1 MFFCS
6 HIVNRRWRDLHV
18 SDENLRSI
26 LKESYNIDSPNEL
39 TVLEKQQRNTI
50 LENLCS
56 TGAGIRQ
63 ISRVTGVSFGI
74 IQKIK
79 KTMYNDKN

>member
-1 MFFCS
+1 MYFCS
-6 HIVNRRWRDLHV
+6 HIVNRRWRDLYV
-18 SDENLRSI
+18 SDENLRCI

-39 TVLEKQQRNTI
+39 TMLEKQQRNTI
-50 LENLCS
+50 LEDLCL

>member
-1 MFFCS
+1 MYFCS
-6 HIVNRRWRDLHV
+6 HIVNRRWCDLHV
-18 SDENLRSI
+18 SDENLRCI

-63 ISRVTGVSFGI
+63 ISRITGVSFGI

>member
-1 MFFCS
+1 
-6 HIVNRRWRDLHV
+6 
-18 SDENLRSI
+18 
-26 LKESYNIDSPNEL
+26 
-39 TVLEKQQRNTI
+39 VLEKQQRNTI